1 MGLTRALHTI
11 AMNKFTSLPVW
22 QQYAFVAAWVL
33 PWALFGILATDV
45 LPESWRFQA
54 WPAGIRS
61 ISIVLFCVF
70 MVADVL
76 FSVWYLFRHS
86 HDDTTA

>member
-1 MGLTRALHTI
+1 
-11 AMNKFTSLPVW
+11 MNKLTSLPAW
-22 QQYAFVAAWVL
+22 KQYALVAAWVL
-33 PWALFGILATDV
+33 PWVAFGILATDV

-54 WPAGIRS
+54 WPVGIRS
-61 ISIVLFCVF
+61 LSIGLFGIF

-76 FSVWYLFRHS
+76 FSIWYLFFRS